1 MQQYKDN
8 WYDYE
13 KNISNLMSSL
23 KDHSEFEVID
33 GNTLKGFMAEH
44 LVMNYSNVELQRILY
59 PQAHKKGSHSPIV
72 QPQFR
77 KHSYSVLQG
86 ANKLA

>member
-1 MQQYKDN
+1 MG
-8 WYDYE
+8 
-13 KNISNLMSSL
+13 SL

-44 LVMNYSNVELQRILY
+44 LVMNYSNIELQRILY
-59 PQAHKKGSHSPIV
+59 PSNKKGGGHSPIV

-77 KHSYSVLQG
+77 KHSYSVL
-86 ANKLA
+86 